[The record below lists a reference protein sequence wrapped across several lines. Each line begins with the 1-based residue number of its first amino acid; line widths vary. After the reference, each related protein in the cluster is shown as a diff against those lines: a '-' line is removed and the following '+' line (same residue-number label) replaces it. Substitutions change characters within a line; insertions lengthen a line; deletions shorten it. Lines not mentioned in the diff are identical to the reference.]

1 MVAPLDIIFPSDM
14 DNTRLDRA
22 ACGPQ
27 VGSKGIVGFLTEQ
40 GIAVQGKEYQNQDYL
55 CLWTSRRN
63 SVATTTKAMIANAV
77 AI

>member
-22 ACGPQ
+22 ARGPQ
-27 VGSKGIVGFLTEQ
+27 VGSKGMVNFPTEQ
-40 GIAVQGKEYQNQDYL
+40 RIAAQSKEYQNQDYL

-63 SVATTTKAMIANAV
+63 GVATTTKAIIASAV